1 MQILETEYF
10 GNPLSAWAVAA
21 GAALLA
27 LVALRVLKAILKS
40 RLGALAAR
48 TQTDLT
54 DLALDLVR
62 RTRLFFLAILG
73 IYLGSRFVAL
83 PESIGTLLRSAT
95 VLLFFLQ
102 LALWGNGVIAFYVER
117 VTKRKMAEDP
127 ATATTLSALRFVGKL
142 VLWTA
147 IALLVLDNLGVAV
160 TPLLTG
166 LGVGGI
172 AVALAVQNILGDLFA
187 SLTIV
192 LDKPFVIGDF
202 IIVGEQLGTVEH
214 IGLKTTRVRSLW
226 GEQLVFANSDLL
238 SSRIRNF
245 KRMYERRIV
254 FKVGVVYGTSHEKVR
269 GIPGMVRE
277 IIEAE
282 PLARFDRAHFQ
293 AFGNFSLD
301 FEMVYWVTDP
311 DYNKYMDTQ
320 QAINLAIYET
330 FEREGIE
337 FAYPT
342 QTLYIHKAQ
351 SGAGTGGE

>member
-1 MQILETEYF
+1 MDFLETTYL
-10 GNPLSAWAVAA
+10 GNPLRVWLIAAAVAVAA
-21 GAALLA
+21 LTVLRIVKAVLHGRLA
-27 LVALRVLKAILKS
+27 KM
-40 RLGALAAR
+40 AAR
-48 TQTDLT
+48 TAHDLN
-54 DLALDLVR
+54 DLAAELVGN
-62 RTRLFFLAILG
+62 TRLFFL
-73 IYLGSRFVAL
+73 
-83 PESIGTLLRSAT
+83 
-95 VLLFFLQ
+95 FFLAVYIGAQ
-102 LALWGNGVIAFYVER
+102 FVELPAKTAGLVRAVAVIAFLLQGAFWANEVLAFWINR
-117 VTKRKMAEDP
+117 WMKQRMDKDP
-127 ATATTLSALRFVGKL
+127 AAATSIAALRFIGKL
-142 VLWTA
+142 AVWTFV
-147 IALLVLDNLGVAV
+147 LLVALDNLGVNV
-160 TPLLTG
+160 TALVTG

-172 AVALAVQNILGDLFA
+172 AVALAAQNILSDLFA

-202 IIVGEQLGTVEH
+202 IIVGEQLGTVEY

-245 KRMYERRIV
+245 KRMFERRIV
-254 FKVGVVYGTSHEKVR
+254 FKVGVVYGTPHDAVQR
-269 GIPGMVRE
+269 IPGMVRG
-277 IIEAE
+277 IIEAQ

-330 FEREGIE
+330 FAREGIE

-351 SGAGTGGE
+351 AGAGEV